1 MVCAATIPGGRMADE
16 DLKELDELLP
26 PDMVKLIEQ
35 EREFCRALFQRTYS
49 GIPEVAYSYH

>member
-1 MVCAATIPGGRMADE
+1 MADE

-35 EREFCRALFQRTYS
+35 NREFCREFLQRTFS
-49 GIPEVAYSYH
+49 GIPEVAYRLQ